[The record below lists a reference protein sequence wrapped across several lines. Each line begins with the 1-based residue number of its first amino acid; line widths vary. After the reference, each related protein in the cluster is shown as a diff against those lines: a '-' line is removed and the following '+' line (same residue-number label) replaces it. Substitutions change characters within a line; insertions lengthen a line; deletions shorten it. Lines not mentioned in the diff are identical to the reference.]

1 MAQKPPSVLIV
12 MTDQQKATASHLY
25 GSPFGETPS
34 MQRLMEN
41 GTLYD
46 LACALP
52 LCTCRLAAS
61 CTPASCAC
69 RLAAPC

>member
-52 LCTCRLAAS
+52 LSPPPAHA
-61 CTPASCAC
+61 ASCAC

>member
-1 MAQKPPSVLIV
+1 MAQQPKPPSVLIV

-52 LCTCRLAAS
+52 LSHLPPPARAASCTCRLAAS
-61 CTPASCAC
+61 C
-69 RLAAPC
+69 